1 MEPVRFD
8 CDCDVVVEM
17 EEMNI
22 GVEEVLQYARA
33 IFTREELVNLI
44 RGLEEII
51 QKATVEP

>member
-1 MEPVRFD
+1 MQPVRFD

-33 IFTREELVNLI
+33 IFTREEVVNLI
-44 RGLEEII
+44 RGLEDVL
-51 QKATVEP
+51 QRANVEP